1 MKVLHTEIEIQASE
15 EQVWQMLTDFDSF
28 PGWNPFIRHIKGEA
42 KVGAKLEVY
51 LQPSGARGMTF
62 KPTILVVEPN
72 HILSWLGRLLL
83 PRLFDGEHSFTIEV
97 LDENR
102 IRFTQ
107 SEKFTG
113 ILVPFLARSLDTDTK
128 RGFTEMNQALKARAE
143 KS

>member
-1 MKVLHTEIEIQASE
+1 MKVLHTEIEIQASK

-28 PGWNPFIRHIKGEA
+28 PGWNPFIRHIKGKV

-83 PRLFDGEHSFTIEV
+83 PGLFDGEHSFTIEV

-113 ILVPFLARSLDTDTK
+113 ILVPFLARSLDTDTM
-128 RGFTEMNQALKARAE
+128 RGFKEMNQALKARAE

>member
-1 MKVLHTEIEIQASE
+1 MKVLHTEIEMQASK

-42 KVGAKLEVY
+42 KVGAKLEVT